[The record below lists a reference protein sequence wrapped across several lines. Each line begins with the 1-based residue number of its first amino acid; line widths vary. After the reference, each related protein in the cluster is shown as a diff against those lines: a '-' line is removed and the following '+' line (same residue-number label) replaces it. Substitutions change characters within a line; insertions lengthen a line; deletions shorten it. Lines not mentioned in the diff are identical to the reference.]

1 VQGVALSGERAG
13 QRDIRVGGGT
23 RNEPFVKGPLCAYF
37 DGFSLHG
44 AVRVAAGD
52 RKRLEHL
59 FRCAGRPAT
68 GDRRPAT
75 GDRRSPRVACR
86 CCLMVVLLTR

>member
-1 VQGVALSGERAG
+1 MHGVALSGERAG
-13 QRDIRVGGGT
+13 KRDVRVGGGS
-23 RNEPFVKGPLCAYF
+23 RNEPFVKGPLCADF

-59 FRCAGRPAT
+59 CRCALQ
-68 GDRRPAT
+68 
-75 GDRRSPRVACR
+75 PRAR
-86 CCLMVVLLTR
+86 IHHDLLLEPRANGT